1 MAFFFLS
8 LFFFFS
14 FPPKLK
20 RAIKQIG
27 LCFSRME
34 GWFCP
39 NRTDHCPHSTDCR
52 HWNQSFIYRVQGACS
67 QSPIRSAWCKLPP
80 YHLHER
86 SCVWETN
93 RKENI
98 WPAFKGVIANV
109 FAAEWWRVAQGV
121 LFNTS
126 YLPTMSKGLRTIT
139 SAVLVVRVLI
149 RCSVSYWTTPYCI
162 KLHLGDSLQEEKKKN
177 SI

>member
-1 MAFFFLS
+1 MA
-8 LFFFFS
+8 FFFFS

-20 RAIKQIG
+20 GAIKQIG
-27 LCFSRME
+27 LCFFRME

-39 NRTDHCPHSTDCR
+39 NCTDHCPHSTDCR

-67 QSPIRSAWCKLPP
+67 QSPIGSTWCKLPP
-80 YHLHER
+80 YLHDR

-98 WPAFKGVIANV
+98 WPAFKGVIANF
-109 FAAEWWRVAQGV
+109 FAAEWWGVAQGV
-121 LFNTS
+121 LFNTRVPRQ
-126 YLPTMSKGLRTIT
+126 LWARDLRTIT

-162 KLHLGDSLQEEKKKN
+162 KLHLNDSLQEKKKQYLDGLQ
-177 SI
+177 